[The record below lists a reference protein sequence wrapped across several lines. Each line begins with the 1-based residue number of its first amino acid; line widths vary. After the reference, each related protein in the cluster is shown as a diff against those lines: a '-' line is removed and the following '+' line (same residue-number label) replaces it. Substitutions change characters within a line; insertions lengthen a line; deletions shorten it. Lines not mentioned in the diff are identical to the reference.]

1 MKLYGILAITAL
13 VTILITSCKT
23 TEKNY
28 RSTMNRF
35 DIVTYKADSN
45 NVYTL

>member
-28 RSTMNRF
+28 RTAYELSL
-35 DIVTYKADSN
+35 IHI
-45 NVYTL
+45 